1 MPIIVMGAES
11 SVLGV
16 GSVSPVAGEAE
27 GGVSEDV
34 GVAEVVQEEP
44 QEEPQEELQEVVQ
57 EEPLEEPLEVPQEK
71 PVKGRKRARVQRGR
85 FKADDPTTPS
95 VNEAWQPENGKTEV

>member
-57 EEPLEEPLEVPQEK
+57 EEPQEVPQEK

>member
-27 GGVSEDV
+27 GCVSEDV

-44 QEEPQEELQEVVQ
+44 QEELQEVVQ
-57 EEPLEEPLEVPQEK
+57 EEPQEVPQEK

>member
-34 GVAEVVQEEP
+34 GVAEVV

>member
-44 QEEPQEELQEVVQ
+44 QEELQEVVQ
-57 EEPLEEPLEVPQEK
+57 EEPQEVPQEK